1 MATAGLSSGAGV
13 SRALNHAPMGALQI
27 LIVILLVLLN
37 ALDGFDV
44 LAITFA
50 APGISEDWEI
60 SLSAL
65 GVVIAAS
72 VIGMAVGSVFLAP
85 MADRIGRRPTILICL
100 CIMAV
105 GMLLTATADSI
116 AMLSAWRI
124 FTGVG
129 IGGMIPAITAASAE
143 FSNNKRRDLAVS
155 AMTIGYPLGG
165 LIGGFMSAGLV
176 DYGGWRAIFVAGG
189 LATAAFI
196 PIVWLALPESL
207 EFLAARGGSNA
218 LSKINVILNRLG
230 HPSVEE
236 ARAGVMQK
244 QSADPRALFGPDL
257 RMLTFLL
264 VSAYFLHIMAFYFF
278 TGWLP
283 KIMTDAGYATSVA
296 IATSAITS
304 TGGVL
309 GGIFIGLTSPYI
321 GLKRLAVT
329 SMAGTSVMMAVFA
342 MSTGNLNTLQIAAFV
357 LGIFMMG
364 GIVGLYAFLARAFP
378 ARLRVTGCGLAIAMG
393 RAGGIVGPILGGV
406 LLDLGLRAGSVL
418 TVIGITAAVGA
429 LFLLPVRL
437 REHKD

>member
-1 MATAGLSSGAGV
+1 
-13 SRALNHAPMGALQI
+13 
-27 LIVILLVLLN
+27 
-37 ALDGFDV
+37 
-44 LAITFA
+44 
-50 APGISEDWEI
+50 
-60 SLSAL
+60 
-65 GVVIAAS
+65 
-72 VIGMAVGSVFLAP
+72 
-85 MADRIGRRPTILICL
+85 
-100 CIMAV
+100 
-105 GMLLTATADSI
+105 
-116 AMLSAWRI
+116 
-124 FTGVG
+124 
-129 IGGMIPAITAASAE
+129 
-143 FSNNKRRDLAVS
+143 
-155 AMTIGYPLGG
+155 MTIGYPLGG

-257 RMLTFLL
+257 RTLTFLL

-342 MSTGNLNTLQIAAFV
+342 MSTGNLNTLRIAAFV

>member
-1 MATAGLSSGAGV
+1 
-13 SRALNHAPMGALQI
+13 MGALQI

-342 MSTGNLNTLQIAAFV
+342 MSTGNLNTLRIAAFV

>member
-1 MATAGLSSGAGV
+1 MTATPSGGAGI
-13 SRALNHAPMGALQI
+13 SRSLNDAPMRGLQI
-27 LIVILLVLLN
+27 FIVVLLVLLN

-50 APGISEDWEI
+50 APGISEDWSI
-60 SLSAL
+60 SRSAL
-65 GVVIAAS
+65 GAVIAAS
-72 VIGMAVGSVFLAP
+72 VMGMAVGSIFLAP

-143 FSNNKRRDLAVS
+143 FSNEKRRDLAVS

-165 LIGGFMSAGLV
+165 LIGGFLSAGLV
-176 DYGGWRAIFVAGG
+176 DFGGWRAIFIAGG
-189 LATAAFI
+189 VATAAFI
-196 PIVWLALPESL
+196 PIVWFALPESL
-207 EFLAARGGSNA
+207 EYLAARGGANA
-218 LSKINVILNRLG
+218 LSKVNAILKRLG
-230 HPSVEE
+230 HAPVNEALASV
-236 ARAGVMQK
+236 MPQ
-244 QSADPRALFGPDL
+244 QSSDPRALLGPDL
-257 RMLTFLL
+257 RTLTFLL
-264 VSAYFLHIMAFYFF
+264 ISAYFLHIMAFYFF

-321 GLKRLAVT
+321 GLKRLAII
-329 SMAGTSVMMAVFA
+329 SMAGTSVLMAVVA
-342 MSTGNLNTLQIAAFV
+342 VSSGDLNTLRAAAFV

-406 LLDLGLRAGSVL
+406 LLDMGLRAGSVL

-437 REHKD
+437 QTHKD